1 MDKWARFIFE
11 GNIKF
16 GKLDDDDSH
25 IIIYEGDLFDSPE
38 ATEKK
43 VSVSDIDLQSPCR
56 PSKMI
61 ALWNNY
67 KALADEKGFG
77 IDLEKAN
84 LLAQEVKSIHTLGVG
99 IGLIIGAGN
108 IIRGVQAANHGMERV
123 TGDYLGM
130 LATIINAV
138 SLQDALEQEGC
149 ETRTL
154 SAINITQ
161 IAEPYIRRRAIRHL
175 EKGRIVIVAG
185 GTGNPFF
192 TTDSA
197 AALRAK
203 ELNAEIVIK
212 GTKVD
217 GVYNEDPKK
226 ISTAIK
232 YENIS
237 NDKVLTDNLK
247 VMDLTAIT
255 LCKENNIPIQVF
267 DILKLGNLK
276 QLILGAKIGTLVSE

>member
-1 MDKWARFIFE
+1 MNEPIYSRVLLKLSGEILA
-11 GNIKF
+11 
-16 GKLDDDDSH
+16 GKD
-25 IIIYEGDLFDSPE
+25 
-38 ATEKK
+38 
-43 VSVSDIDLQSPCR
+43 
-56 PSKMI
+56 
-61 ALWNNY
+61 
-67 KALADEKGFG
+67 GFG

-84 LLAQEVKSIHTLGVG
+84 LLAQEVKSIHDLGVG

-217 GVYNEDPKK
+217 GVYNEDPNIK
-226 ISTAIK
+226 STAIK
-232 YENIS
+232 YEDIS
-237 NDKVLTDNLK
+237 YDKVLTDNLK

>member
-1 MDKWARFIFE
+1 MAEPLYRRILL
-11 GNIKF
+11 
-16 GKLDDDDSH
+16 KLSGE
-25 IIIYEGDLFDSPE
+25 ILAGD
-38 ATEKK
+38 
-43 VSVSDIDLQSPCR
+43 
-56 PSKMI
+56 
-61 ALWNNY
+61 
-67 KALADEKGFG
+67 KGFG
-77 IDLEKAN
+77 IDPGKASY
-84 LLAQEVKSIHTLGVG
+84 LANEVKSVHELGIS

-108 IIRGVQAANHGMERV
+108 IFRGIEASDRGMDRV

-130 LATIINAV
+130 LATIMNAIAV
-138 SLQDALEQEGC
+138 QDALEKINC

-175 EKGRIVIVAG
+175 EKGRVVIISG

-203 ELNAEIVIK
+203 ELGANIVLK

-217 GVYNEDPKK
+217 GVYDKDPMEFEDAKKFNE
-226 ISTAIK
+226 ITFS
-232 YENIS
+232 
-237 NDKVLTDNLK
+237 KVLNDNLR

-255 LCKENNIPIQVF
+255 LCKENKLPIQVF
-267 DILKLGNLK
+267 NINNQGDLKELV
-276 QLILGAKIGTLVSE
+276 QGAKIGTLVTE